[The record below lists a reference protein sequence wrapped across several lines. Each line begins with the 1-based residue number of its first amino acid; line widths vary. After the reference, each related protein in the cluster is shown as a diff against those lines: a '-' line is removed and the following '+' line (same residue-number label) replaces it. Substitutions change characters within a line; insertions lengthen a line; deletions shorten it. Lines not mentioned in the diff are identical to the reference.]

1 MNKGI
6 VFHALGG
13 LAILLAAIML
23 VPLGI
28 ALCCG
33 ARPEQI
39 AFAIAILAAFCSGI
53 AMRFRFKHEAEGLGA
68 CEAFAIVTF
77 GWVSLTFFGC
87 LPFWLSG
94 ACNTFCDAYFETMSG
109 FTTTGATILTDIRK
123 LPMGIMFWR
132 SLTHWLGG
140 MGIVVFFVAV
150 LPALGAGAY
159 QLFRAEAPGPTADRI
174 TPRIGET
181 AKRLW
186 AIYVLLTLAETLLL
200 WAGPMSLYDA
210 LCHTFGTMATGGF
223 STRNASIAH
232 YDSAYVDW
240 VIILFMFLAGCN
252 FALHYQWL
260 TGNVRGV
267 WRNSEFRFFVV
278 VLAVAIVLVSS
289 ATYFG
294 GVQQDRADFTKEH
307 LEAEAAKVKP
317 LGSAIR
323 HSTFQVLSMTTTTGF
338 CTANFDIW
346 PHVCRVALVVLMF
359 AGGCA
364 GSTGGGIKH
373 VRVMLVLK
381 YAWRELTRLARPRS
395 VVHLKVGGK
404 VVPEPIVANV
414 AGFFV
419 IYMALFALGSIIM
432 TALGLDLATGV
443 TSVVAT
449 LSNIGPGLGGVGA
462 VQNYADIPY
471 AGKWVLT
478 LLMLLGRLEVF
489 SVLVLFV
496 PLTWK
501 R

>member
-1 MNKGI
+1 MNKGT

-13 LAILLAAIML
+13 LALLLAGIMC
-23 VPLGI
+23 VPLVI
-28 ALCCG
+28 AFYG
-33 ARPEQI
+33 GHRVEQI
-39 AFAIAILAAFCSGI
+39 AFAEAILASLGFGI
-53 AMRFRFKHEAEGLGA
+53 VMRIFFKHDAEDLGA
-68 CEAFAIVTF
+68 CEAYAIVSF

-94 ACNTFCDAYFETMSG
+94 ACATFCDAYFETMSG
-109 FTTTGATILTDIRK
+109 FTTTGATILTDIRQ
-123 LPMGIMFWR
+123 LPMGVMFWR

-186 AIYVLLTLAETLLL
+186 AIYVGLTLAETLLL

-210 LCHTFGTMATGGF
+210 LCHAFGTMATGGF
-223 STRNASIAH
+223 STRNGSVA
-232 YDSAYVDW
+232 YYNSAYVDW

-260 TGNVRGV
+260 TGRFGSV
-267 WRNSEFRFFVV
+267 WRNREFRFFVGA
-278 VLAVAIVLVSS
+278 LAVAVLIVS
-289 ATYFG
+289 ASTYFS
-294 GVQQDRADFTKEH
+294 GVQHDRTDFSKEH
-307 LEAEAAKVKP
+307 LDGEAAKVGT
-317 LGSAIR
+317 LNGAVR
-323 HSTFQVLSMTTTTGF
+323 RSTFQVLSMATTTGF
-338 CTANFDIW
+338 CTANFDVW
-346 PHVCRVALVVLMF
+346 PNVCRLLLVVFMF

-373 VRVMLVLK
+373 LRVMLLLK
-381 YAWRELTRLARPRS
+381 FVWRELTRLARPRS
-395 VVHLKVGGK
+395 VIHVKVGGQ
-404 VVPEPIVANV
+404 VVPDQIVSNV
-414 AGFFV
+414 VGFFGA
-419 IYMALFALGSIIM
+419 YMVLFAAGSIIM
-432 TALGLDLATGV
+432 TALGLDLVTGI

-449 LSNIGPGLGGVGA
+449 ISNIGPGLGGVGA
-462 VQNYADIPY
+462 VQNYAAIPDT
-471 AGKWVLT
+471 GKWVLT

-489 SVLVLFV
+489 SVLVLLV

-501 R
+501 H

>member
-1 MNKGI
+1 MNKGT
-6 VFHALGG
+6 VFHSLGG
-13 LAILLAAIML
+13 LAVLLAAIML

-28 ALCCG
+28 ALSCG
-33 ARPEQI
+33 GRAEQF
-39 AFAIAILAAFCSGI
+39 AFGASILAALCFGAVMMTC
-53 AMRFRFKHEAEGLGA
+53 FKHEAESLGA
-68 CEAFAIVTF
+68 SEGFAIVTF
-77 GWVSLTFFGC
+77 GWISLTFFGC

-94 ACNTFCDAYFETMSG
+94 SCSTMCDAYFETMSG
-109 FTTTGATILTDIRK
+109 FTTTGATITTDIRA
-123 LPMGIMFWR
+123 LPMGIRFWR

-150 LPALGAGAY
+150 LPALGAGGY

-186 AIYVLLTLAETLLL
+186 AIYVLLTVAETLLL

-223 STRNASIAH
+223 STRNESIAY

-260 TGNVRGV
+260 TGNFKGV
-267 WRNSEFRFFVV
+267 WRNNEFRFFVG
-278 VLAVAIVLVSS
+278 VLAVSILIITV

-294 GVQQDRADFTKEH
+294 GVQQDRTDFGKEH
-307 LEAEAAKVKP
+307 IAAEAAKLEAP
-317 LGSAIR
+317 GDALR
-323 HSTFQVLSMTTTTGF
+323 HSAFQVLSMTTTTGF

-346 PHVCRVALVVLMF
+346 PNVCRVGLVVLMF
-359 AGGCA
+359 VGGCA
-364 GSTGGGIKH
+364 GSTGGGIKN
-373 VRVMLVLK
+373 VRILLVLK
-381 YAWRELTRLARPRS
+381 YAWRELTRLVRPRS
-395 VVHLKVGGK
+395 VIHLKMGGK
-404 VVPEPIVANV
+404 VVPELIVASV
-414 AGFFV
+414 VGFFA
-419 IYMALFALGSIIM
+419 IYMALFAGGTIVM

-471 AGKWVLT
+471 VGKWVLI
-478 LLMLLGRLEVF
+478 LLMLMGRLEVF
-489 SVLVLFV
+489 SVLMLFL
-496 PLTWK
+496 PLTW
-501 R
+501 RR

>member
-6 VFHALGG
+6 VLRSLGG
-13 LAILLAAIML
+13 LSVLLAVIMF

-28 ALCCG
+28 ALVSG
-33 ARPEQI
+33 GRAERI
-39 AFAIAILAAFCSGI
+39 AFALAILAALGFGVVMR
-53 AMRFRFKHEAEGLGA
+53 ARFRHEAGQLGA

-77 GWVSLTFFGC
+77 GWVILTFFGC

-94 ACNTFCDAYFETMSG
+94 ACSTFCDAYFETMSG
-109 FTTTGATILTDIRK
+109 FTTTGATITNDIGS
-123 LPMGIMFWR
+123 LPLGIKFWR

-150 LPALGAGAY
+150 LPALGSGAY
-159 QLFRAEAPGPTADRI
+159 QLFRAEVPGPTADRI
-174 TPRIGET
+174 MPRIGET

-186 AIYVLLTLAETLLL
+186 AIYVLLSLVETLLL

-223 STRNASIAH
+223 STHKASVA
-232 YDSAYVDW
+232 YYSNAYVDW
-240 VIILFMFLAGCN
+240 VIIVFMFLAGCN
-252 FALHYQWL
+252 FAIHYQWL
-260 TGNVRGV
+260 TGNFGGV
-267 WRNSEFRFFVV
+267 WRNRELRFF
-278 VLAVAIVLVSS
+278 ICVLVAATVAVS
-289 ATYFG
+289 ASTYFC
-294 GVQQDRADFTKEH
+294 GVQQNRADFSREH
-307 LEAEAAKVKP
+307 IDGEAAKVRP
-317 LGSAIR
+317 LRGAIR
-323 HSTFQVLSMTTTTGF
+323 HSTFQVLSMATTTGF

-346 PHVCRVALVVLMF
+346 PNVCRVGLVVLMF

-364 GSTGGGIKH
+364 GSTGGGMKH

-381 YAWRELTRLARPRS
+381 YAWRELTRQVRPRS
-395 VVHLKVGGK
+395 VVHLKIGGK
-404 VVPEPIVANV
+404 VVPEQIVSSV
-414 AGFFV
+414 VGFFA
-419 IYMALFALGSIIM
+419 IYMGLFAAGSIIM
-432 TALGLDLATGV
+432 TALGLDPATGI

-471 AGKWVLT
+471 AGKWVLI
-478 LLMLLGRLEVF
+478 LLMLMGRLEVF